1 MTYREML
8 SQRVAAISVSE
19 SPDMPVLGFTEE
31 HLCDAMAEIARHL
44 LALGARLAYGGDLRT
59 QGFTELLFELVARH
73 GREQEEGDGQRS
85 VTDFLAWPVHILMS
99 TADLERYASELT
111 EHAKLVLL
119 TLEGGHCTMD
129 ERHMMPQSPP
139 TEVQWAQ
146 GLTSMRRV
154 MLRATHARIVLGGRV
169 EGYKGLMPGIAEEA
183 LLSLQ
188 ARQPL
193 FLIGGFGGCSRD
205 IAEALGLAA
214 RSTTSRPKWK
224 ELEAFVDFKGV
235 DLDNGLTREENAI
248 LAKTPHID
256 EAIALT
262 LRGLLRLETDGR
274 FARTALESY

>member
-1 MTYREML
+1 
-8 SQRVAAISVSE
+8 
-19 SPDMPVLGFTEE
+19 
-31 HLCDAMAEIARHL
+31 
-44 LALGARLAYGGDLRT
+44 
-59 QGFTELLFELVARH
+59 
-73 GREQEEGDGQRS
+73 
-85 VTDFLAWPVHILMS
+85 
-99 TADLERYASELT
+99 
-111 EHAKLVLL
+111 
-119 TLEGGHCTMD
+119 
-129 ERHMMPQSPP
+129 
-139 TEVQWAQ
+139 
-146 GLTSMRRV
+146 
-154 MLRATHARIVLGGRV
+154 
-169 EGYKGLMPGIAEEA
+169 MPGIAEEA